1 MKELNKKADE
11 NHNKNLLKNYGFL
24 PWRRLIKNREKI
36 MKNADDFYKKN
47 LLKTEFFKWMLHTR
61 NECERRSQLADK
73 MCKTSLLR
81 LGWQSL
87 KKVIAMS
94 CLKNKTLDVDVV
106 FWEIFIASTV
116 TICLKL
122 TKWLQIFQELTL

>member
-47 LLKTEFFKWMLHTR
+47 LLKTEFLNGCYTREMNVKDVANLLIKCVKLHFF
-61 NECERRSQLADK
+61 A
-73 MCKTSLLR
+73 
-81 LGWQSL
+81 
-87 KKVIAMS
+87 
-94 CLKNKTLDVDVV
+94 
-106 FWEIFIASTV
+106 
-116 TICLKL
+116 
-122 TKWLQIFQELTL
+122 